1 MRETHLRQH
10 RQTSKLGLIKVINDL
25 FPGETLKTAYS
36 IQEGVFCRLVNSALS
51 VREVH
56 QIDERLR
63 EWVAKDSSIQFLY
76 HKEGY
81 YQYDLEGHVAR
92 MVYPADT
99 RTSLVEPFRIIPYH
113 DGFII
118 DFGEM
123 VATQGKQKI
132 IPPYRLTENYE
143 KTQNWLRNI
152 RTELI
157 SDVNFYVKTGS
168 SMELLTMAEAL
179 QEKEISIIADNIL
192 KQKRALRVLL
202 ISGPS
207 SSGKTSFAQRLSTQ
221 LRVSGFR
228 PIPLSLDDY
237 YIDRDQT
244 PLDEEGNP
252 DYESINSIDLPLLRQ
267 HMSDLIDGKRVETP
281 IYDFKTGMRAEKTHS
296 IQVDEDEILVIE
308 GIHAL
313 NPELFPNISRN
324 LFYKIYI
331 SALFSLNVDMMNR
344 IPTTEVRLMRRLVRD
359 DRFRHISPEAN
370 LDQWPRVRKGEYENI
385 FKFQEES
392 DIMFNSS
399 LIYELNVLR
408 PFVEET
414 LAKLG
419 PDSKHLDTRDR
430 LMNLLSFVTPME
442 DDKVPFNSILR
453 EFIGGSIYF

>member
-1 MRETHLRQH
+1 MRETHLRQD
-10 RQTSKLGLIKVINDL
+10 RQTSKLGLIKIIHDL
-25 FPGETLKTAYS
+25 FPEDTLKTAYS
-36 IQEGVFCRLVNSALS
+36 IQEGIYCRLANSLLS
-51 VREVH
+51 EREVH
-56 QIDERLR
+56 LIDVKLR
-63 EWVAKDSSIQFLY
+63 EWMTKDNPIEFLY
-76 HKEGY
+76 HRDGYYHYSLEGY
-81 YQYDLEGHVAR
+81 VAR
-92 MVYPADT
+92 VVYPADI
-99 RTSLVEPFRIIPYH
+99 RTSLVEPFQIIPYH
-113 DGFII
+113 GGFII

-123 VATQGKQKI
+123 EAINGRKHLTL
-132 IPPYRLTENYE
+132 PYKLTENYE
-143 KTQNWLRNI
+143 KSQEWLRNI
-152 RTELI
+152 HTELI
-157 SDVNFYVKTGS
+157 SDVNSYVKNGRS
-168 SMELLTMAEAL
+168 LELLGMAEAL
-179 QEKEISIIADNIL
+179 QEKEISLIADNIL
-192 KQKRALRVLL
+192 KQRRALRVLL

-221 LRVSGFR
+221 LRVDGLH

-237 YIDRDQT
+237 YINRDET

-252 DYESINSIDLPLLRQ
+252 DYESINSIDLKQLRED
-267 HMSDLIDGKRVETP
+267 MSGLIAGKRVETP
-281 IYDFKTGMRAEKTHS
+281 IYDFRTGRRSDKTNSM
-296 IQVDEDEILVIE
+296 QVAEDEILVIE

-313 NPELFPNISRN
+313 NPALLPAISRN

-359 DRFRHISPEAN
+359 DQFRNIYPEAN

-408 PFVEET
+408 PFVEAT

-442 DDKVPFNSILR
+442 NEKVPFNSILR